1 MAGPQDSTFD
11 KKSALIY
18 GAAKGIGRAVAF
30 EFARR
35 GAKVAVADI
44 DKALADETAA
54 GIIAQGGQAV
64 ALRCDVMSDLSV
76 REAGIAAEISLGAID
91 IVMNNVGAIVNG
103 NPEDIPLGEWER
115 IVSLNL
121 MSVVRSNAVFLPKM
135 LARGK
140 GYIVNTA
147 SFAGLYPFA
156 ASRMPYVAAKA
167 AVVALSESMALY
179 LHPQGIRVSCLCPGP
194 VMTNVMDSMKNW
206 SANAVL
212 RGPGSQL
219 DIKTVENVA
228 TTLADG
234 MRDGRIIIPTHEEV
248 WGTLREHW
256 ASPDAFI
263 QKKIAEFA
271 GGDDG
276 RPRLKPAPSKA

>member
-1 MAGPQDSTFD
+1 MAGTQDSTFD

-115 IVSLNL
+115 GYRQNPKTF
-121 MSVVRSNAVFLPKM
+121 RSPS
-135 LARGK
+135 GS
-140 GYIVNTA
+140 A
-147 SFAGLYPFA
+147 S
-156 ASRMPYVAAKA
+156 
-167 AVVALSESMALY
+167 
-179 LHPQGIRVSCLCPGP
+179 
-194 VMTNVMDSMKNW
+194 
-206 SANAVL
+206 
-212 RGPGSQL
+212 
-219 DIKTVENVA
+219 
-228 TTLADG
+228 
-234 MRDGRIIIPTHEEV
+234 
-248 WGTLREHW
+248 
-256 ASPDAFI
+256 
-263 QKKIAEFA
+263 
-271 GGDDG
+271 
-276 RPRLKPAPSKA
+276 